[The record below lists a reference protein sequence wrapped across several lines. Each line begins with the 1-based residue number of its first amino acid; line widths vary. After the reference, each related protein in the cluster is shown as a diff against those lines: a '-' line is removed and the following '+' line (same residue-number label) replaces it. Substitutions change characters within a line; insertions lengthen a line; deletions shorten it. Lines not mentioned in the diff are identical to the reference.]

1 MLKIIEIGKGTGSKV
16 TVDRRLYL
24 NAAKDALVEEG
35 DVRACFLFCA
45 AGKQVLRAELDR
57 LNCRIVD
64 APPARRRR
72 RPTPP
77 EKVEVGEGETEK
89 VEVGEGETEKVEVE
103 VDEDE
108 VGEGYGGWTAAE
120 MKVLLRSR
128 ELPVSGNKAELA
140 ARLEEDD
147 ADEDEDEDDSILD

>member
-1 MLKIIEIGKGTGSKV
+1 MGGLTIVESSKGTGSKV

-35 DVRACFLFCA
+35 DDRACFLFCA
-45 AGKQVLRAELDR
+45 AGKQVLRVELDR

-64 APPARRRR
+64 APTAAPARRRR
-72 RPTPP
+72 R
-77 EKVEVGEGETEK
+77 EKVEVGKGETEK
-89 VEVGEGETEKVEVE
+89 VEVDE
-103 VDEDE
+103 VDKDYE
-108 VGEGYGGWTAAE
+108 GWTAAE

-128 ELPVSGNKAELA
+128 ELSVSGNKAELA